1 MSSSTRFV
9 ASRVRRG
16 EWLAGAASLA
26 LLGVMFAG
34 WFRFPVELAGG
45 RAALQAQDA
54 WSALTVIDV
63 LLAVGAVSGLALL
76 YAQAARTSPALPV
89 SLSVSTTVLGGL
101 GTIALAI
108 RIALPPGNS
117 TVMVGAYIGL
127 ACAAVTAIG
136 GWRSLR
142 TEGSPAPYPLA
153 QIETISLPDASHRPW
168 DLSHTRSTL
177 EGTGSD

>member
-1 MSSSTRFV
+1 MSSSTGLV

-34 WFRFPVELAGG
+34 WFRFPVELSGG

-54 WSALTVIDV
+54 WSALTVIDL
-63 LLAVGAVSGLALL
+63 LLAIVALSGLALL
-76 YAQAARTSPALPV
+76 YTQATRTSPALPV
-89 SLSVSTTVLGGL
+89 SLSMSTTVLGGL

-108 RIALPPGNS
+108 RIALPPGTS
-117 TVMVGAYIGL
+117 TVMVGAYAGL
-127 ACAAVTAIG
+127 VCAALTAIG

-142 TEGSPAPYPLA
+142 AEGSPVPYPLA
-153 QIETISLPDASHRPW
+153 EIETISLR
-168 DLSHTRSTL
+168 
-177 EGTGSD
+177 